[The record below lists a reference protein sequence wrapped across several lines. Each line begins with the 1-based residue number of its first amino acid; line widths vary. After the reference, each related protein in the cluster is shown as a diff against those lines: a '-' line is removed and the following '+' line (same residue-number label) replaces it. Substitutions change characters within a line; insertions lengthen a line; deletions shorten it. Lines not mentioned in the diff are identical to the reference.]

1 MQTIKKNIT
10 GFTLIEVMIV
20 LAIIGLIMAIA
31 APAYKESIRKGN
43 RSDGVAFIT
52 QLANEMEKYYALKNK
67 YPLAADTFSFADG
80 SGRATTA
87 DPLLGAGNDFY
98 SEHGYYV
105 AAMVNEA
112 GICAAANSQCY
123 VIEATPRGGQVSDGK
138 MRLFSDGQKWHD
150 FNNDG
155 DFDDTDEKKDWYK

>member
-1 MQTIKKNIT
+1 MKNT
-10 GFTLIEVMIV
+10 PAGFTLIEVMIAM
-20 LAIIGLIMAIA
+20 AIIGILMAIA
-31 APAYKESIRKGN
+31 APMYQESVRKGN
-43 RSDGVAFIT
+43 RSDGVAFMT
-52 QLANEMEKYYALKNK
+52 QLANELEKYYALKNK
-67 YPLAADTFSFADG
+67 YPLVADTFSLA
-80 SGRATTA
+80 GRATAA
-87 DPLLGAGNDFY
+87 DPLLSGGNDFY